1 MSSAMHTIEA
11 SGLGRF
17 MREALWA
24 YPAAETV
31 HIIGIGL
38 LFGSIAIV
46 DLRLLG
52 LGRRLPVSALAGF
65 AVPWSLA
72 GFALAAT
79 AGLLMFTAHA
89 AEFITLP
96 VFILKMGLILVGGI
110 NAAILHIGLLRDTR
124 AWDAGATT
132 PPAAKVAAGLSLALW
147 ISVVAC
153 GRLLAYF

>member
-1 MSSAMHTIEA
+1 MSTAMHTVEA

-31 HIIGIGL
+31 HIVGIGL

-52 LGRRLPVSALAGF
+52 LGRRLPVSALTGL

-96 VFILKMGLILVGGI
+96 VFILKMGLILMGGI

-124 AWDAGATT
+124 AWDTGANT

>member
-1 MSSAMHTIEA
+1 MHTVEA

-31 HIIGIGL
+31 HIVGIGL

-65 AVPWSLA
+65 AAV
-72 GFALAAT
+72 
-79 AGLLMFTAHA
+79 
-89 AEFITLP
+89 
-96 VFILKMGLILVGGI
+96 
-110 NAAILHIGLLRDTR
+110 
-124 AWDAGATT
+124 
-132 PPAAKVAAGLSLALW
+132 AGLSAAGFSAAGADFDSDLDEP
-147 ISVVAC
+147 C
-153 GRLLAYF
+153 G

>member
-1 MSSAMHTIEA
+1 MSTAMHTLEA
-11 SGLGRF
+11 RGLGHF
-17 MREALWA
+17 MRGALWA

-31 HIIGIGL
+31 HIVGIGL

-96 VFILKMGLILVGGI
+96 VFILKMSLILVGGI
-110 NAAILHIGLLRDTR
+110 NAAILHIGLVRETR
-124 AWDAGATT
+124 AWDTGADTRPT
-132 PPAAKVAAGLSLALW
+132 HT
-147 ISVVAC
+147 ID
-153 GRLLAYF
+153 